1 MVIYAYLCRG
11 LAHVSFASFVP
22 KFPLFA
28 LGVFNYLFV
37 GRLDGLLYKVD
48 EIGWAKFAEC

>member
-1 MVIYAYLCRG
+1 MVIHAYLCPG
-11 LAHVSFASFVP
+11 LAYVSSANFVP